1 MSKKILTLMLVVALA
16 LALAF
21 SLGGCGGKNDVEG
34 SGVMPQDDDS
44 YDGDGG
50 DPYDGDGGDPYDADG
65 GMDDW
70 VPVNDGQDEEY
81 FTGEWPDNEFTR
93 QVPKPPFPF
102 AFGGFQDGDF
112 CASFEDVPYA
122 DALAYGEQIQAA
134 GFDIDLTVYDQ
145 EEGERYSFGA
155 ENGAGYGV
163 DFVWKSGMEI
173 MLIIYKL

>member
-21 SLGGCGGKNDVEG
+21 SLGGCGGKDDLVGGTVKPYE
-34 SGVMPQDDDS
+34 DDDS
-44 YDGDGG
+44 FDADEDDPFAGG
-50 DPYDGDGGDPYDADG
+50 EDDPYDDG

-70 VPVNDGQDEEY
+70 VPVNDGQDEE
-81 FTGEWPDNEFTR
+81 FFIGEWPDNEFTS
-93 QVPKPPFPF
+93 QVPKPPFPL

-134 GFDIDLTVYDQ
+134 GFNIDLTVYDQ

-155 ENGAGYGV
+155 ENSAGYGV
-163 DFVWKSGMEI
+163 DFTWKSGMEI